1 MIKKT
6 DAYIYYDT
14 EKDTYSLKLKAPL
27 SVCWQITT
35 KCNLNCK
42 YCLSSSGCNGIYGL
56 NTDVAKK
63 IIKELGDL
71 GVNRLDFTGGE
82 PLLRRDLGEL
92 IDYAK
97 ENNISTIV
105 TTNTTLLNKNNIE
118 VLKKADLVQ
127 VSIDGPEDVHNAQRQ
142 SDVFDK
148 TIENIKILKD
158 AGCKI
163 RLNSFLF
170 NSNKKYV
177 DYLIDLSNKL
187 GVFSHLFIIFTP
199 QGRGRNYPD
208 EIISPEEVEVI
219 KNKILHEKEKSNR
232 NISLYDYN
240 EYIHSCVLLT
250 PTGDVISQG
259 FYEEDSINVGN
270 ILNDS
275 LENLFSNEIF
285 DHPTHIFHY
294 LQRRINK

>member
-1 MIKKT
+1 M
-6 DAYIYYDT
+6 
-14 EKDTYSLKLKAPL
+14 
-27 SVCWQITT
+27 
-35 KCNLNCK
+35 
-42 YCLSSSGCNGIYGL
+42 
-56 NTDVAKK
+56 
-63 IIKELGDL
+63 
-71 GVNRLDFTGGE
+71 
-82 PLLRRDLGEL
+82 
-92 IDYAK
+92 
-97 ENNISTIV
+97 
-105 TTNTTLLNKNNIE
+105 
-118 VLKKADLVQ
+118 
-127 VSIDGPEDVHNAQRQ
+127 
-142 SDVFDK
+142 
-148 TIENIKILKD
+148 
-158 AGCKI
+158 
-163 RLNSFLF
+163 F

-232 NISLYDYN
+232 NIRLYDYN